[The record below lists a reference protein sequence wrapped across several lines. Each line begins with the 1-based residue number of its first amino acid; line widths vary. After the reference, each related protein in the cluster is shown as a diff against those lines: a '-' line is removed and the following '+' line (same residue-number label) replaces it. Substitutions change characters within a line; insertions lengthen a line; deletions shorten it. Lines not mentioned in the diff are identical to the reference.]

1 MRKLLLICLM
11 TLAVLTIDA
20 SNKYTVSMVKQY
32 SDSAFV
38 LPKKAI
44 EKKMKC
50 VKAAKDDYV
59 FPKMLKDTLN
69 RLQDDD
75 SGNSVFIM
83 LLTGSG
89 KGIKIDVKSEDLF
102 DNDSTTFFGDFIVG
116 RKHFVMIQN
125 EDNIELLKIFFKKSG
140 DSVVFQRLYE
150 YTDNIVDYLP
160 SSLNAFYDEY
170 DKKFLIKEYIING
183 ENRTDIKNAVITNN
197 YDDDGD
203 DAFKLDVELFE

>member
-1 MRKLLLICLM
+1 M

-69 RLQDDD
+69 RLQDD
-75 SGNSVFIM
+75 
-83 LLTGSG
+83 
-89 KGIKIDVKSEDLF
+89 
-102 DNDSTTFFGDFIVG
+102 
-116 RKHFVMIQN
+116 
-125 EDNIELLKIFFKKSG
+125 
-140 DSVVFQRLYE
+140 
-150 YTDNIVDYLP
+150 
-160 SSLNAFYDEY
+160 
-170 DKKFLIKEYIING
+170 
-183 ENRTDIKNAVITNN
+183 
-197 YDDDGD
+197 
-203 DAFKLDVELFE
+203 